1 MNYNLKLLNSDV
13 IFQILLQ
20 YILSIIILKEHFYKH
35 HYLSI
40 SINAICFII
49 LLLFDF
55 LDIELEF
62 LNVFIY
68 DLYILFLAL
77 ENAYGKKAMMYG
89 YISPFSLLI
98 YKGVYKIILT
108 IIFLIIFI
116 PIMITVEK
124 DFLADIEYFDTNKLF
139 LIIIGFFSKFFKNL
153 FNWILVD
160 RFSPSHLAL
169 SLILENLSYF
179 ISYII
184 DYGGNDDGNI
194 PIWEIC
200 IRIFIYFVLFI
211 ISLFHNEIFIITKWG
226 FGDNTKLF
234 LEEKQKEEM
243 LLSNLDTDK
252 DILKR

>member
-1 MNYNLKLLNSDV
+1 MINLNIYTFLVGLFDSLLNSDV

-62 LNVFIY
+62 LYVFIY
-68 DLYILFLAL
+68 DLYILFLDL

-124 DFLADIEYFDTNKLF
+124 DFLVDIEYFDTNKLF
-139 LIIIGFFSKFFKNL
+139 LIIIGFFSKFFKYL

-169 SLILENLSYF
+169 SLIF
-179 ISYII
+179 
-184 DYGGNDDGNI
+184 
-194 PIWEIC
+194 
-200 IRIFIYFVLFI
+200 
-211 ISLFHNEIFIITKWG
+211 
-226 FGDNTKLF
+226 
-234 LEEKQKEEM
+234 
-243 LLSNLDTDK
+243 
-252 DILKR
+252 